1 MNLAAAWDETAAFAR
16 REARFLFPVAFLL
29 LALPAALLQAIAP
42 VTGPGAVPRAG
53 LWLLGVPMLV
63 GASLIGALAISRL
76 ALHPGARGGD
86 ALRTGLKRFLPL
98 LCAALLVWMGG
109 ALLTLPLL
117 VFIAAIAAYAG
128 DPLIVAWLA
137 LLTLIWLLAVLFF
150 WVRLMLL
157 TPAAASE
164 AIGPIALI
172 QRSWRLTRGHFWRLL
187 GFVLLMAIVSL
198 VVLMAAGA
206 VGGILIALA
215 LGRPE
220 PGSAALLT
228 ILLGS
233 ALLQAVIRGLFTAFV
248 ARIYAQLAAAG

>member
-1 MNLAAAWDETAAFAR
+1 MNLAAAWDETGAFAR
-16 REARFLFPVAFLL
+16 RQARLLFPIAFLL

-42 VTGPGAVPRAG
+42 VTGPGAAPRAG
-53 LWLLGVPMLV
+53 LWLLGVPVLV

-76 ALHPGARGGD
+76 ALGPSAGGGD

-98 LCAALLVWMGG
+98 LGAVLLVWLGG

-117 VFIAAIAAYAG
+117 LFIGAIVVNAS
-128 DPLIVAWLA
+128 DPLMVVWLA
-137 LLTLIWLLAVLFF
+137 LLTAIWLPIVLVFC
-150 WVRLMLL
+150 VRLMLL

-164 AIGPIALI
+164 AIGPVALI
-172 QRSWRLTRGHFWRLL
+172 RRSWRLTRGHFWRLL
-187 GFVLLMAIVSL
+187 GFVLLTVIVSL

-233 ALLQAVIRGLFTAFV
+233 ALLQAVISGLFTAFV